1 MISGFAIALAINL
14 VLSIAS
20 GIFSIYMMFTR
31 DSQAALD
38 SCIQNANNTSDAT
51 VQSCKKGLF
60 LVKAVMIGVYVFI
73 WLVQLCKFFF
83 SIISCFK
90 GIAS

>member
-31 DSQAALD
+31 DSQAELD
-38 SCIQNANNTSDAT
+38 SCTQNANDTSDAT

-60 LVKAVMIGVYVFI
+60 VVKAVMIGVYVFI
-73 WLVQLCKFFF
+73 WLIQLCKFFF
-83 SIISCFK
+83 SIIWCFK